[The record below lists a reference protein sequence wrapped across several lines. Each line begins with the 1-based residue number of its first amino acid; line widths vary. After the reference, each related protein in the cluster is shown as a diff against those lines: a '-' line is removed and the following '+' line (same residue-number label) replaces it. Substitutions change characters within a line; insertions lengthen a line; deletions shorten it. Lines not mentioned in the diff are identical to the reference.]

1 MIPKSGNC
9 NKKCYSA
16 RVGNFILYRIFR
28 YSWFIHIMFYVIR
41 ILPDSEDKEKFVS
54 DLVGKWQAYLETLF
68 EDYDP
73 ISASDSGMCVCTCV
87 C

>member
-1 MIPKSGNC
+1 M
-9 NKKCYSA
+9 
-16 RVGNFILYRIFR
+16 
-28 YSWFIHIMFYVIR
+28 IR
-41 ILPDSEDKEKFVS
+41 ILPDSVDKEKFVS